1 MKGKIMDIIIELIKS
16 NYDITVCISLVSL
29 LFSVFAFNLGKKS
42 AKLSSY
48 NQRGAYEVLLLK
60 RKLNINK
67 SFEVKIFN
75 SIKSK
80 TFPFNYKLVVHSQLG
95 GIYRAMKFNVFC
107 DQSSIGIIKVLPK
120 NNILPRFT
128 SFKRYAYN
136 TNIYFES
143 SPLVPYFTARANFT
157 DSING
162 KLMLNRYY
170 FYLEITDYC
179 NNTEIWYISFSL
191 LLSNFKDYNL
201 EWKHCYDCYGYKY
214 YAYDDVCIVSPKDII
229 MNFNRINGFDENLD
243 DILDIDR
250 NNGESKSLKNNGY
263 EGVRSKLQLYEMKK
277 YHNFIKKLNDE
288 KIISNS

>member
-1 MKGKIMDIIIELIKS
+1 
-16 NYDITVCISLVSL
+16 
-29 LFSVFAFNLGKKS
+29 
-42 AKLSSY
+42 
-48 NQRGAYEVLLLK
+48 
-60 RKLNINK
+60 
-67 SFEVKIFN
+67 
-75 SIKSK
+75 
-80 TFPFNYKLVVHSQLG
+80 
-95 GIYRAMKFNVFC
+95 
-107 DQSSIGIIKVLPK
+107 
-120 NNILPRFT
+120 
-128 SFKRYAYN
+128 
-136 TNIYFES
+136 
-143 SPLVPYFTARANFT
+143 
-157 DSING
+157 
-162 KLMLNRYY
+162 MLNRYH